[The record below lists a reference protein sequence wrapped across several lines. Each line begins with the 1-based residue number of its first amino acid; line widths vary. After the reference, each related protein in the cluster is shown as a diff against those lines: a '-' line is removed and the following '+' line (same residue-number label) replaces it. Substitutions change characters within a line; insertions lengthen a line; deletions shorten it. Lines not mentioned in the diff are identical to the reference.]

1 MQSEAWQFAQMVVP
15 QDAQDGNAM
24 DGALMAAVPERQ
36 GSNSASAVVPQITVP
51 GRLRWYNLA
60 LGLIHLAQ
68 ALAIIVLSN
77 DFTLPIVG
85 SYSTGP
91 PGSALGMPENIWN
104 VPVGYAV
111 AFFLLC
117 AAADHLLMAAPGIW
131 PWYRDNLARNI
142 NYARWIEYS
151 VSASVMMVLIAMVT
165 GVQDIGA
172 VLGIFAANTAMI
184 LFGLVMEMRNHERPA
199 RDYDWVPFICGCI
212 VGIVPWIIVAIQVV
226 GAEDQP
232 GNAGVP
238 TFVYGIIL
246 SLFVLFNSFA
256 VNMALQYAK
265 VGHWRSYIFG
275 EKGYLVLS
283 LVAKT
288 LLAWQIFANTLFD

>member
-1 MQSEAWQFAQMVVP
+1 MNAAIP
-15 QDAQDGNAM
+15 QHV
-24 DGALMAAVPERQ
+24 VPERY
-36 GSNSASAVVPQITVP
+36 
-51 GRLRWYNLA
+51 RWYNLG
-60 LGLIHLAQ
+60 LGIIHLAQ
-68 ALAIIVLSN
+68 ALVIIALSN

-85 SYSTGP
+85 SYLAGP
-91 PGSALGMPENIWN
+91 PGTSIGAPDLIWN
-104 VPVGYAV
+104 VPIGYAV
-111 AFFLLC
+111 ALFLLL
-117 AAADHLLMAAPGIW
+117 AAADHLMMAAPGIW

-165 GVQDIGA
+165 GVQDVGA

-184 LFGLVMEMRNHERPA
+184 LFGLVMEMRNHDRPE
-199 RDYDWVPFICGCI
+199 RDYDWVPFIAGCI
-212 VGIVPWIIVAIQVV
+212 VGIVPWIIITIQVA
-226 GAEDQP
+226 GAEQQAND
-232 GNAGVP
+232 GGVP
-238 TFVYGIIL
+238 TFVYGIIV

-265 VGHWRSYIFG
+265 VGRWKSYLFG

-288 LLAWQIFANTLFD
+288 LLAWQIFANTLVD